1 MKKLF
6 VIFALFALFF
16 AVSCEDDSSKKTY
29 DEAQDEDQVKNAG
42 ELGGECLPDGICNEG
57 LVCNTEQNLCVE
69 DEAANTDND
78 TDTNTDANTDTN
90 DDDTEQGATRYADCD
105 PKPENAV
112 WNDDG
117 ADGKFLQTFDGGKW
131 TPEKQESTF
140 SETPG
145 VCVFN
150 CEEDSSWND
159 SECVK
164 GLRKAECT
172 GLPENA
178 EWNKASSITQTWDE
192 EKKEWGPS
200 NKGTY
205 NSQES
210 EDECHFKCKEN
221 YSWKESDSSC
231 KPETRTKKCTGN
243 PENSYWNTADE
254 ISQTWNGTAWEPSEI
269 GTYSKEPSDTQC
281 FFICKSGLTYDE
293 VTSKCAA
300 PCDKCATAE
309 HALGSEKCIETAP
322 SEYSCEC
329 EKPYFWDGTKCKM
342 MPECSPAK
350 VTPCRNGNDDD
361 YLIWSNK
368 APETMTW
375 AKAQTYCKDELKEG
389 GFNDWRLPNID
400 ELRTLIL
407 SCPNTMP
414 GGSCAVTDPD
424 CLSLNS
430 CYTDATCS
438 CSEDLSGKYSVFEET
453 DILWSSSKRSD
464 QSGRRWRV
472 DFDSAKPYTLGETLD
487 YGTVRCVR

>member
-6 VIFALFALFF
+6 VVFALFTLFF
-16 AVSCEDDSSKKTY
+16 VVSCGDNSTKKIY
-29 DEAQDEDQVKNAG
+29 DETQQDDESKTEDETNDTETNDTETSDTETNDTETNDTETNDSG
-42 ELGGECLPDGICNEG
+42 TNEG
-57 LVCNTEQNLCVE
+57 ETGDNETD
-69 DEAANTDND
+69 DE
-78 TDTNTDANTDTN
+78 DTN
-90 DDDTEQGATRYADCD
+90 DNEVKEGDTRDASCGA
-105 PKPENAV
+105 KPENTV
-112 WNDDG
+112 WNDNEKN
-117 ADGKFLQTFDGGKW
+117 GKYTQTFENGTWK
-131 TPEKQESTF
+131 PESVAATY

-145 VCVFN
+145 TCTFKCAEN
-150 CEEDSSWND
+150 YTWNNSKCEANTRN
-159 SECVK
+159 K
-164 GLRKAECT
+164 ECT
-172 GLPENA
+172 G
-178 EWNKASSITQTWDE
+178 K
-192 EKKEWGPS
+192 
-200 NKGTY
+200 
-205 NSQES
+205 
-210 EDECHFKCKEN
+210 
-221 YSWKESDSSC
+221 
-231 KPETRTKKCTGN
+231 